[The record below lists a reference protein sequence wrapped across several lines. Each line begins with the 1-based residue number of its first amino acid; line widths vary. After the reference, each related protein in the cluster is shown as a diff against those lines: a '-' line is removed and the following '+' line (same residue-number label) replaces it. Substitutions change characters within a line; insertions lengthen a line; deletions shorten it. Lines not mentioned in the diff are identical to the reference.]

1 MEKMERPRALILW
14 QYSLIHWFSHNI
26 YAKTSGYHLYTQTV
40 RSSVDFLMSECLK
53 IFLQTPMKEGLK
65 IFVFNPKAGNFFPI
79 RISTKICFFIYV
91 NLIFCISIHSL
102 IFDNVM
108 HKLLRSRRGSSNGE
122 KKSIPRR
129 DEHSRNGSIY
139 QKFNLDCYIRGVNV
153 TECEMEA
160 LWFETLRIEY
170 MINFQTWSWK
180 IWIEYGRSE
189 VDIGKICGYKHK

>member
-1 MEKMERPRALILW
+1 MWAKKMEKMERPRALILW

-108 HKLLRSRRGSSNGE
+108 HKLLRSRRGSSNGKKKYSTTRWTLE
-122 KKSIPRR
+122 KWVNLP
-129 DEHSRNGSIY
+129 EVQLGLLHSWRKCYRMWNGSSMVWDSQNWVHDKLPDY
-139 QKFNLDCYIRGVNV
+139 YRLEVEKF
-153 TECEMEA
+153 E
-160 LWFETLRIEY
+160 
-170 MINFQTWSWK
+170 
-180 IWIEYGRSE
+180 
-189 VDIGKICGYKHK
+189 